1 MCDRNSVLIVFL
13 ILKII
18 ILVILPIGLYIL
30 YRIENRLYKT
40 VGIITVV
47 SIILLIILKLAN
59 NDCVVNS
66 SFSYLNKKDEDI
78 KIIDENSKPSYV
90 YESIY
95 STETYS
101 NDRSEKVYF
110 YDINSD
116 KIKNSLITCT
126 KESYLKNYGD
136 SISAITSLV
145 ANSYDTDIDMMEALS
160 YLEENNLIDCENGI
174 NFDTSFKKLGELYN
188 YSIVQI
194 SKERVKDA
202 ISDGKSVLVETTNK
216 YNESNNFGCEKDY
229 IVVYNVS
236 NDDEYS
242 IINPNDKGYSYF
254 CPSNTIGYGSVIEG
268 EQNTK
273 TFTLNQIS
281 SKALRYFVIEVAE

>member
-1 MCDRNSVLIVFL
+1 MCYRNSVLIIFL
-13 ILKII
+13 IFKII
-18 ILVILPIGLYIL
+18 ILVVLPILVYIL
-30 YRIENRLYKT
+30 YKLKNKLYNA
-40 VGIITVV
+40 VGIIT
-47 SIILLIILKLAN
+47 SLFILVLIILRLAS
-59 NDCVVNS
+59 NDCVTNS
-66 SFSYLNKKDEDI
+66 NFSYFINNEDNI
-78 KIIDENSKPSYV
+78 NIIEENTNPATV

-101 NDRSEKVYF
+101 NDRTEKVYF
-110 YDINSD
+110 YDINSN

-194 SKERVKDA
+194 SKERIKDA

-229 IVVYNVS
+229 IVIYNVS

-254 CPSNTIGYGSVIEG
+254 CPSNTIGYGSIIEG

-273 TFTLNQIS
+273 TFTLNQIG